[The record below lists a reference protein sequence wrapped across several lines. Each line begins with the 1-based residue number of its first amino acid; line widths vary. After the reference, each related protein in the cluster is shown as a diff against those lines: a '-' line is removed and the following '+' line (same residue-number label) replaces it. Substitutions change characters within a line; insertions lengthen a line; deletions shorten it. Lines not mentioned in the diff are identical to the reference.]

1 MMSQDAVAESLYSS
15 FGEDFRHVCS
25 NPGIAHIEVHH
36 NRILGSH
43 LVPGLEVDADETDDG
58 IRADIRIADE
68 ARLEHPV
75 RICFGML
82 PETGL
87 QRINLK
93 IDVGRSAEAAIV
105 AHCAF
110 PNAREIRHEM
120 DAEISIGAGGQYSYF
135 ERHVHGEDGGV
146 VLVPRTKVL
155 VGKGARFN
163 TEFELI
169 KGRVGNMEID
179 LEGVCDD
186 YATMEV
192 MARIMGSGDDRI
204 LIREGATLEGEH
216 SRGVLT
222 SHIALSDNADA
233 EVYNTLTATGAYSR
247 GHVDCKE
254 IVRGNARAR
263 AVPVVD
269 VKNPKAHVTHEAAIG
284 SVDSK
289 QLQTLMSRGLNEE
302 EASDLIIQGLL
313 S

>member
-1 MMSQDAVAESLYSS
+1 MAQNGVVESLYSS

-25 NPGIAHIEVHH
+25 NPQIAHIEVHH
-36 NRILGSH
+36 NRILGRH
-43 LVPGLEVDADETDDG
+43 LVPGLKVDADETDDG
-58 IRADIRIADE
+58 IHADIRVADGV
-68 ARLEHPV
+68 RLEHPI

-82 PETGL
+82 PESGL

-93 IDVGRSAEAAIV
+93 MNIGNSAAAGIV
-105 AHCAF
+105 AHCTF

-120 DAEISIGAGGQYSYF
+120 EAEITVDEGGEYSYF
-135 ERHVHGEDGGV
+135 ERHVHGGEGGV
-146 VLVPRTKVL
+146 KLIPRTKVR
-155 VGKGARFN
+155 VAKGGRFN

-179 LEGVCDD
+179 LEGECDD
-186 YATMEV
+186 YAVMEV
-192 MARIMGSGDDRI
+192 KARIMGSGDDRI
-204 LIREGATLEGEH
+204 VIREGGILKGES

-222 SHIALSDNADA
+222 SHIALSDDAYA
-233 EVYNTLTATGAYSR
+233 EVYNTLSATGAHAR

-254 IVRGNARAR
+254 IIRGNARAR

-269 VKNPKAHVTHEAAIG
+269 VMNPQAHVTHEAAIG